1 MADEIEVR
9 ETPER
14 HRYQAWAG
22 EVVAGYV
29 EYRDTEGVRA
39 LLHTQVSEEF
49 EGRGI
54 GSTLVRAVLDDVR
67 ARGIRVRVECPFIRG
82 WIRRHPESKDLVAQR
97 HHP

>member
-14 HRYQAWAG
+14 HRYQALTG

-29 EYRDTEGVRA
+29 EYRDTAGDRA

-49 EGRGI
+49 EGKGV
-54 GSTLVRAVLDDVR
+54 GSTLARAVLDYVR
-67 ARGIRVRVECPFIRG
+67 AKGIRARVECPFIRG
-82 WIRRHPESKDLVAQR
+82 WIRRHPEYQDLVAQG